1 MEGKNKH
8 KYLEFIRCFQK
19 RNQNLLM
26 TWILFVEVI
35 DFKREKE
42 ETFLI

>member
-1 MEGKNKH
+1 MFPKTKSKSIND
-8 KYLEFIRCFQK
+8 
-19 RNQNLLM
+19 M
-26 TWILFVEVI
+26 VLFVEVI